1 VRRLR
6 RYLVTGLAVLLPT
19 ALTVYVLWFLFIKL
33 DSLLG
38 NYIKKVAH
46 VSLPGVG
53 FAAEVII
60 VLVVGAMATNFLGR
74 RMIKYSQRLFENI
87 PLFNKMYVAVREISD
102 AFLGDRSTVFRHV
115 ALVEFPRAG
124 MYAVGFI
131 TAEDLPGID
140 ARIGR
145 KSVNVFVPTSPN
157 PTTGFAL
164 VVPEE
169 DVVRLP
175 ISVEDG
181 LKIVISGGSVVPES
195 IRSLEKGPGKR

>member
-1 VRRLR
+1 MRRLR